1 MIRRILLVPIVLLAV
16 SCALSF
22 DTDTV
27 NQYFLEY
34 IEDFQRTESEHP
46 LVKELKLELG
56 NLAVY
61 RLYKFQIAGSIERR
75 ETSTT
80 IAGLLTDFFRTIPES
95 AYTDRDDRLAFGAFL
110 GWVLSEY
117 SVNSFE
123 TWTLSEMPAFTR
135 AFNDY
140 TAYVRDAAS
149 RVFKAWIAHA
159 LGVLEESPGYFP
171 QEISVSNTFPE
182 LTISVV
188 LDTEHEELIS
198 SLSSPSV
205 INRLKSS
212 IDQIAVKNYSAS
224 ELFKEDVRQFVNMA
238 INDLP
243 GINQSL
249 LQQAQDLL
257 QLWVY
262 HAMSLIDDAPGFPAG
277 MMTVDASIPGFENT
291 LPTDEEHYSEILTYF
306 EENPDRRASTAERLG
321 LNARILSMRQ
331 YDPSSLLESDI
342 EAEVRRVVPALTEA
356 FTALRADVSENL
368 VEAAERSLDLA
379 WLRIV
384 IYVAAGLGLYFL
396 LPALRPYLAGAIVS
410 IELFYLLFFSN
421 FNLSTFDVSLY
432 AIVIVPVFVFTLIL
446 TVSANAGKAKRGIL
460 SFLQLLLVV
469 FVLVLPFT
477 NLYTRVDEVSMDEFP
492 EFYSSI
498 YYETLKRDLFLST
511 TAEFSFLM
519 RDLTS
524 VISTEINDL
533 RRAIRVLIPNVMNS
547 IVSKSNSQ
555 ASYDA
560 GRFRITLPSFD
571 PYLSISNQQEYVKDF
586 DSLQRSLK
594 SFVRTSTTNYRTYLR
609 RKDAVMSSA
618 VQIVAM
624 AGEPLRE
631 DFLKHVRDA
640 FGARADFSHPL
651 EVFENTIH
659 AELEKNPKPATV
671 KPYSSADFAP
681 ILLGVMVL
689 SSSSAL
695 FKRRVLFL
703 YVQIALIAVAFVRAV
718 LSMGSLELFVHSGLP
733 ELSVATNSRMGIWF
747 LVFFVCIISVCLIK
761 AILSH
766 KKRREIHED

>member
-1 MIRRILLVPIVLLAV
+1 MIRRILLVPIILLV
-16 SCALSF
+16 ISCAFSF
-22 DTDTV
+22 DTNKV

-34 IEDFQRTESEHP
+34 IEDFQKAESQHP
-46 LVKELKLELG
+46 SVKKLKLELD
-56 NLAVY
+56 NLAIY
-61 RLYKFQIAGSIERR
+61 RLYKFQIAGSVERR

-95 AYTDRDDRLAFGAFL
+95 AYANQDDRLAFGAFL

-140 TAYVRDAAS
+140 TAYVRNAAS
-149 RVFKAWIAHA
+149 KVFKAWIAHA
-159 LGVLEESPGYFP
+159 LGVLEEGPEYFP
-171 QEISVSNTFPE
+171 QELYVRNVFPE

-188 LDTEHEELIS
+188 LDTEDEELIS
-198 SLSSPSV
+198 SLSSLGI
-205 INRLKSS
+205 INRLTSS
-212 IDQIAVKNYSAS
+212 IDQIAEKNYSAS
-224 ELFKEDVRQFVNMA
+224 ELFKEDVRQFVNLA

-243 GINQSL
+243 GIDQSL
-249 LQQAQDLL
+249 LDQAQNLL
-257 QLWVY
+257 KLWVY
-262 HAMSLIDDAPGFPAG
+262 HAMSLIDHAPRFPAG
-277 MMTVDASIPGFENT
+277 MLTVEATIPGFDNT
-291 LPTDEEHYSEILTYF
+291 LPTDEKYYSEILAYF
-306 EENPDRRASTAERLG
+306 EENPERRASTAERLG

-342 EAEVRRVVPALTEA
+342 EAEVRRIVPALTEA
-356 FTALRADVSENL
+356 FTALRAEVSENL
-368 VEAAERSLDLA
+368 VKAAERSPDLA
-379 WLRIV
+379 WLRIL
-384 IYVAAGLGLYFL
+384 IYVAAGLGLYL
-396 LPALRPYLAGAIVS
+396 LMPALRSYLAGAIVS
-410 IELFYLLFFSN
+410 VELFYLLFFSN

-432 AIVIVPVFVFTLIL
+432 AIVIVPIFVFTLIL
-446 TVSANAGKAKRGIL
+446 TVSANVSKGKRGIL
-460 SFLQLLLVV
+460 SLLQLLLVIL
-469 FVLVLPFT
+469 VLVLPFT
-477 NLYTRVDEVSMDEFP
+477 NLYTRVDEISMDEFP

-511 TAEFSFLM
+511 TARFSFLM

-524 VISTEINDL
+524 VISTEMIDL
-533 RRAIRVLIPNVMNS
+533 RRVIRVVIPNVMNS

-555 ASYDA
+555 ATYDA

-571 PYLSISNQQEYVKDF
+571 PYLSISNQQEYVQEF
-586 DSLQRSLK
+586 DSLQKSLK
-594 SFVRTSTTNYRTYLR
+594 SFVRTSTINYRTYLR

-640 FGARADFSHPL
+640 FGARADFTHPL

-659 AELEKNPKPATV
+659 VELGKDPKPAAV
-671 KPYSSADFAP
+671 KPYSSGDFAP

-703 YVQIALIAVAFVRAV
+703 YVQMALIAVAFARAL

-733 ELSVATNSRMGIWF
+733 EISVVTNSRMGIWF